1 MNLERI
7 MEQNTLSTDSAK
19 RIYNLL
25 GPYYDWFEFYE
36 GRAKSRALELL
47 QLAPGQCVLNAG
59 LGTGKQHLDIQT
71 RINPDG
77 VAHGFDLSPRMALL
91 AKARTGSPICEA
103 DVRYLPYASQRIDRI
118 YSAYVM
124 DLIPSPDLIS
134 VLAEYKRVLKP
145 GGLAVILSLTEGV
158 SLQSKVFVSA
168 WKLAY
173 AVSPITCA
181 GCRPLELKPV
191 AEKAGFRTIKR
202 EVVVQLGIPSEILVV
217 QD

>member
-1 MNLERI
+1 MDYSTLSLSSYSLKPFSAYIDEKTNYNILGELQRVSTANTDQCLIWIGWQRI

-77 VAHGFDLSPRMALL
+77 VAHGFDLSPRQSTDRFAHL
-91 AKARTGSPICEA
+91 RSRCSPQEH
-103 DVRYLPYASQRIDRI
+103 
-118 YSAYVM
+118 
-124 DLIPSPDLIS
+124 DL
-134 VLAEYKRVLKP
+134 RNH
-145 GGLAVILSLTEGV
+145 
-158 SLQSKVFVSA
+158 
-168 WKLAY
+168 
-173 AVSPITCA
+173 
-181 GCRPLELKPV
+181 
-191 AEKAGFRTIKR
+191 
-202 EVVVQLGIPSEILVV
+202 
-217 QD
+217 